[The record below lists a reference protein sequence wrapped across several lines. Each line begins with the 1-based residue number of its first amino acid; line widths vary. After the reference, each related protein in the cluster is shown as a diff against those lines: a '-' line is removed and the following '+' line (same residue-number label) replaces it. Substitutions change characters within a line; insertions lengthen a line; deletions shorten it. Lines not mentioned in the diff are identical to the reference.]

1 MRSVSSD
8 SLTGKIL
15 RSLTPERALHAFIA
29 SNLAFLAV
37 DIALAH
43 AANRFA
49 RREEWWPIAFS
60 VGAALLLVP
69 SVLRLERHPL
79 LRRVEL
85 VVGAISVAVGV
96 LGMILHLQSAF
107 FETQTLATLVYSA
120 PFAAP
125 LAYVGLGLLLIL
137 ARMERSETEIW
148 EAWVLFFTLG
158 GFVGNLALTL
168 TDHAQN
174 GFFSASEWLAVVG
187 AAFGCSF
194 LAVFL
199 VRPASAPLER
209 ALRYVLAF
217 EAALGALGFAL
228 HLWSDVGRPGS
239 WFDRALY
246 GAPLFAP
253 LLFADLAAL
262 GAIALWSRARRVG
275 ARV

>member
-1 MRSVSSD
+1 MRAGFSD
-8 SLTGKIL
+8 LLGGKRARWL
-15 RSLTPERALHAFIA
+15 SPERVLHGFIA
-29 SNLAFLAV
+29 SNLAFLAL

-60 VGAALLLVP
+60 GCAAVLLVP
-69 SVLRLERHPL
+69 SVLRPERPAV
-79 LRRVEL
+79 LRRIEL
-85 VVGAISVAVGV
+85 LVGAVSVAVGV

-125 LAYVGLGLLLIL
+125 LAYVGLGLLVIMTRLEL
-137 ARMERSETEIW
+137 SETEIW
-148 EAWVLFFTLG
+148 EAWVLLFTLG

-174 GFFSASEWLAVVG
+174 GFFSVSEWAAVVG

-194 LAVFL
+194 LAVL
-199 VRPASAPLER
+199 LMRPESRALER
-209 ALRYVLAF
+209 AVRYVLAL
-217 EAALGALGFAL
+217 EATLGVLGFAL
-228 HLWSDVGRPGS
+228 HVRSNLGRPGS

-253 LLFADLAAL
+253 LLFTDLAVL
-262 GAIALWSRARRVG
+262 GAIALWSRARRAG
-275 ARV
+275 A

>member
-1 MRSVSSD
+1 MAGR
-8 SLTGKIL
+8 LL
-15 RSLTPERALHAFIA
+15 RLSPERVLDAFIA
-29 SNLAFLAV
+29 SNLAFLAL

-43 AANRFA
+43 AANHFA
-49 RREEWWPIAFS
+49 RREEWWPIVFS
-60 VGAALLLVP
+60 GCAALLLLP
-69 SVLRLERHPL
+69 SLFRPEPRW
-79 LRRVEL
+79 RRVEL
-85 VVGAISVAVGV
+85 VVGALSVAVGV

-125 LAYVGLGLLLIL
+125 LAYVGLGLLLIM
-137 ARMERSETEIW
+137 ARMELPESEVW
-148 EAWVLFFTLG
+148 EAWVLLFTLG

-174 GFFSASEWLAVVG
+174 GFFSVSEWAAVVG

-199 VRPASAPLER
+199 VRPESAVLER
-209 ALRYVLAF
+209 AVRYVLVL
-217 EAALGALGFAL
+217 EATLGVLGFAL
-228 HLWSDVGRPGS
+228 HVRANLGRPGS

-262 GAIALWSRARRVG
+262 GAIALWSKARR
-275 ARV
+275 ASA